1 VQNSNLWPELTCLAI
16 VAFLFVIPLIV
27 VIRYG
32 LNSLGDPVQE
42 PDPEARRGLRAR
54 QTLGGVIVAVAA
66 AMALYRFLEQG
77 KLEQTAA
84 LFVGIPTLLA
94 LLVLF
99 ATRPA
104 SLTGTILKAITLG
117 LLMAGMFLGEGVV
130 CLLMSAPLFYAIG
143 VLVGSAIE
151 AARRRSRRNGTIAS
165 GLLILV
171 LVPMSF
177 EGVTPGLS
185 FPREER
191 VTVEREVA
199 ASPEEVARALAGTPH
214 FTGPLP
220 VFLRG
225 GFPRPVAASGAGL
238 APGSLRTIHFAGG
251 EGRPG
256 DLVLAVAEAAPG
268 RVRFHTL
275 SDRSK
280 VAHWLAWEDAIVE
293 WSPAGPGK
301 TRMRWTQ
308 AFRRDLDPAWY
319 FRPWERYAVRLA
331 AGYLIESAAAPE
343 GGDAR

>member
-1 VQNSNLWPELTCLAI
+1 MQNSNLGPGLTCLAI
-16 VAFLFVIPLIV
+16 VVFLFVIPLIV
-27 VIRYG
+27 VIRYA
-32 LNSLGDPVQE
+32 LAAAVGDPV
-42 PDPEARRGLRAR
+42 PDPEPESQRGLQAR
-54 QTLGGVIVAVAA
+54 WTLAVVILAVATA
-66 AMALYRFLEQG
+66 TALYRLLVQG
-77 KLEQTAA
+77 KLEQTAS
-84 LFVGIPTLLA
+84 LFIGIPTLLA

-99 ATRPA
+99 AARPVR
-104 SLTGTILKAITLG
+104 LTGTILKAITLG
-117 LLMAGMFLGEGVV
+117 LLMAGMFLGEGVI

-143 VLVGSAIE
+143 VLVGSGIE
-151 AARRRSRRNGTIAS
+151 AARRRGRETIAS
-165 GLLILV
+165 CLLVLV

-199 ASPEEVARALAGTPH
+199 ASPAEVARALAATPH

-225 GFPRPVAASGAGL
+225 GFPRPVAASGVGL
-238 APGSLRTIHFAGG
+238 SPGSLRTVHFAGG

-256 DLVLAVAEAAPG
+256 DLVLTVAEAAPG
-268 RVRFHTL
+268 RIRFHTL

-280 VAHWLAWEDAIVE
+280 VAHWLAWEDAVVE
-293 WSPAGPGK
+293 WSPAGPGR
-301 TRMRWTQ
+301 TRVRWTQ

-343 GGDAR
+343 RASVR